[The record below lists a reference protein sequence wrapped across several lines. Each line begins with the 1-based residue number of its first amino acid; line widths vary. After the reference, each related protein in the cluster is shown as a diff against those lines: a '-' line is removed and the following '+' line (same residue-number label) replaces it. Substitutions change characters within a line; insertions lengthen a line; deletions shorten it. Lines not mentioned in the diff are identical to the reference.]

1 MNLFSYERCQDCFAK
16 FSCGGE
22 CMTRNTIYPASYME
36 QVCKFNR
43 RFILHQLLER
53 LEENVK
59 QEYGLTLAEYV
70 RAE

>member
-1 MNLFSYERCQDCFAK
+1 
-16 FSCGGE
+16 
-22 CMTRNTIYPASYME
+22 MTRNAIYPASYME

-59 QEYGLTLAEYV
+59 QEYGITLAEYV